1 MTVRALDIIQSA
13 FERSNR
19 LSPGETLNADDA
31 AFGFRR
37 LNELADE
44 LAPQNLYLYRDIFTS
59 AAVTGATIT
68 LGVGAWSAIAPGEA
82 IVSAEASAYP
92 MDPITPAQYG
102 AIYDNTIAG
111 IPRVYCPD
119 GLSTVFLY
127 PVPTNVI
134 VKLHTRTGVQTFADQ
149 TTPYTLPQGWMAALS
164 AALAVRMAPTLL
176 GSVPDYLARAE
187 AKCMGAVDVS
197 APKILD
203 VRTYTRRRAEAGS
216 ILTGNY

>member
-13 FERSNR
+13 FERCNR

-37 LNELADE
+37 LNELVDE
-44 LAPQNLYLYRDIFTS
+44 LSPQNQFLYRDIFTS
-59 AAVTGATIT
+59 AAITGATIT
-68 LGVGAWSAIAPGEA
+68 LGAGSWAAISPGEA

-102 AIYDNTIAG
+102 AIYDNTLPG
-111 IPRVYCPD
+111 IPRVYCQD

-127 PVPTNVI
+127 PVPTNVV
-134 VKLHTRTGVQTFADQ
+134 VKLHTRVGVTAFADQ
-149 TTPYTLPQGWMAALS
+149 TTAYTLAQGWMAALS
-164 AALAVRMAPTLL
+164 AGLAVRMAPNLL
-176 GSVPDYLARAE
+176 GGIPDHLSRAE
-187 AKCMGAVDVS
+187 AKCMGAVDKS
-197 APKILD
+197 DPKILD
-203 VRTYTRRRAEAGS
+203 VRSYSGRRLEAGS